1 MENVLWI
8 RGCLYASFGEGTSDE
23 WRINIKDYYNMGQ
36 YIKECGDCKFYC
48 NGPDEDGHD
57 YCGRTGEPVECY
69 EEVCEEFE
77 E

>member
-1 MENVLWI
+1 
-8 RGCLYASFGEGTSDE
+8 
-23 WRINIKDYYNMGQ
+23 MGQ
-36 YIKECGDCKFYC
+36 YIIDCGDCKFYC
-48 NGPDEDGHD
+48 NGPDEDDHD